1 MEGQEQ
7 LKFLVTI
14 HLIKFVKNMN
24 KLGFIDEDNDLE
36 IEPQIAYRSE
46 KYLQNDGKID

>member
-46 KYLQNDGKID
+46 NTCKTMGK

>member
-24 KLGFIDEDNDLE
+24 KLGFLDEDNDLE
-36 IEPQIAYRSE
+36 IEPQSAYKS
-46 KYLQNDGKID
+46 QNSGKMMGK